1 MEPDVF
7 RGCHIWG
14 LGNKKDLKNVRD
26 KIVLL
31 ERGTL
36 TFQQKVSN
44 AEKAGAKGVIV
55 FNNTSRTFTGS
66 LEKK

>member
-1 MEPDVF
+1 M
-7 RGCHIWG
+7 
-14 LGNKKDLKNVRD
+14 
-26 KIVLL
+26 LL

-55 FNNTSRTFTGS
+55 FNNTSGTFTGS
-66 LEKK
+66 LERNEHPGFFY